1 MSEIDALVALANKNN
16 DFTELRARMLNR
28 IEFGTAGLRAK
39 MCAGFGRMNDLVI
52 IQTTQGLA
60 AYLLELHSKHLENTQ
75 PPLVV
80 VGFDTR
86 HNSQKFALCIDMFPH
101 MQYCQHYFYL
111 VVLGI

>member
-1 MSEIDALVALANKNN
+1 MSEIDELVALANKSN
-16 DFTELRARMLNR
+16 DFTELRARMLIR

-60 AYLLELHSKHLENTQ
+60 AYLLEIYSKQPNNTQ
-75 PPLVV
+75 PPLVI

-86 HNSQKFALCIDMFPH
+86 HNSQRFSSSSCPNV
-101 MQYCQHYFYL
+101 HY
-111 VVLGI
+111 

>member
-1 MSEIDALVALANKNN
+1 MSEIEELVALANKNN
-16 DFTELRARMLNR
+16 DYTELRARMLNR

-60 AYLLELHSKHLENTQ
+60 AYLLELNKKRPENTQ

-86 HNSQKFALCIDMFPH
+86 HNSQRFALCIDIF
-101 MQYCQHYFYL
+101 QH
-111 VVLGI
+111 